1 MKSASVFFL
10 SILFAAAT
18 NLDVAQA
25 DEPAM
30 AHEKQE
36 LKVQAKIL
44 RRGDFIA
51 FGFGSVWMMSGNH
64 LGRFNPADNSTIDIP
79 VEGAI
84 GPYRGIATGERAVWV
99 PDIESK
105 TIFKI
110 DPQANR
116 VVMRI
121 PADLSDSEGSI
132 GVGAG
137 AVWVV
142 TMAGKKITSKDYNRE
157 LSRFNAATGVLE
169 ATLQLPARGAA
180 AIFDHGSVWVT
191 GFNKNELYRV
201 DPVTNRVV
209 ATIALRERPRFL
221 ASGEGSVWVVNQGD
235 GTVQRIDAR
244 SNELMATIETGAAG
258 GGGDIAVGGGFTWV
272 TSREWPVIKIDAKN
286 NQLVGTFH
294 APRDAEGMGDAI
306 RYGAGSVWVSGTSLF
321 RIDPSQ

>member
-1 MKSASVFFL
+1 MNPASVFFL
-10 SILFAAAT
+10 SMLFAAAT

-30 AHEKQE
+30 AHEKQV

-51 FGFGSVWMMSGNH
+51 FGFGSVWMMSGNR
-64 LGRFNPADNSTIDIP
+64 LGRINPADTSTIDIP

-84 GPYRGIATGERAVWV
+84 GPYRGIAIGESAVWV
-99 PDIESK
+99 PDIGSK
-105 TIFKI
+105 TIYKV

-116 VVMRI
+116 VVMRT

-132 GVGAG
+132 GVDAG
-137 AVWVV
+137 SVWVV

-157 LSRFNAATGVLE
+157 LSRFSASTGVLE

-180 AIFDHGSVWVT
+180 AIFDRGSVWVT

-201 DPVTNRVV
+201 DPVTNRIV
-209 ATIALRERPRFL
+209 ATIAMRERPRFL

-235 GTVQRIDAR
+235 GTVQRIDGR
-244 SNELMATIETGAAG
+244 SNELIATIETGAAG
-258 GGGDIAVGGGFTWV
+258 GGGDIAFGGGFTWV
-272 TSREWPVIKIDAKN
+272 TSHEWPVIKIDAKN
-286 NQLVGTFH
+286 NRLVGKFN